1 MRIVIVGAGD
11 VGTHLAKL
19 LSLENQ
25 EIVLVDSNRDK
36 LGVLDAN
43 YNLMTLAGEPV
54 SIGTL
59 QEASAGKADLFI
71 AVTPFES
78 KNITACAMANWLGAK
93 STVAR
98 IDNYEMMTEKP
109 SEFFR
114 TIGVGHT
121 IYPEFLA
128 AEEILTAL
136 RHSWARHWFELHGGE
151 IILVG
156 VKVHSG
162 ADIIGQQLKDLT
174 RVNHNFHVSAIRR
187 RHESIIPRGDDIIL
201 ENDIVYFTSTR
212 QHIDDIRRLCD
223 KEYYKVRRVTIM
235 GGSRIAIRLIALAG
249 DEYKFKI
256 IESDQKRC
264 RYLAEILPDEVE
276 IIHGDARDNDVLADA
291 DIAHTDAFVALS
303 ESSEANILA
312 CLTAKEFG
320 VNKSV
325 AEVENIQ
332 FVGEAEALNIGTV
345 INKKLLASAKIF
357 QLLLDTDGST
367 NRCLA
372 FTDAE
377 VAQIETRAGSKI
389 TSAPIKDLRLSREMT
404 LAGII
409 RDGKGMLVSG
419 NTVVQPGDQ
428 AVVFCLGGYL
438 HEIERLFT

>member
-1 MRIVIVGAGD
+1 MRIIIAGAGD

-25 EIVLVDSNRDK
+25 EIILVDANREK

-43 YNLMTLAGEPV
+43 YNLMTLAGGPT
-54 SIGTL
+54 SIKTL
-59 QEASAGKADLFI
+59 QAAETGKADLFI

-78 KNITACAMANWLGAK
+78 TNITACAMANWLGAK

-98 IDNYEMMTEKP
+98 IDNYEFMTEKP
-109 SEFFR
+109 AEFFK
-114 TIGVGHT
+114 TIGVDHT

-151 IILVG
+151 IILAG

-162 ADIIGQQLKDLT
+162 ARIIGQELRNLT
-174 RVNHNFHVSAIRR
+174 RDNHNFHVSAIRR

-212 QHIDDIRRLCD
+212 QHIDDIRDLCG
-223 KEYYKVRRVTIM
+223 KVQYKVRRVTIM

-249 DEYKFKI
+249 NDYKFKI
-256 IESDQKRC
+256 IENDQARC
-264 RYLAEILPDEVE
+264 RHLAETLPDDVE
-276 IIHGDARDNDVLADA
+276 IIYGDARDNDVLTDA
-291 DIAHTDAFVALS
+291 DTVHSDAFIALS
-303 ESSEANILA
+303 DSSEANILA

-325 AEVENIQ
+325 AEVENLQ

-367 NRCLA
+367 SRCLA
-372 FTDAE
+372 LTDAE
-377 VAQIETRAGSKI
+377 VAQIEARPGSKI
-389 TSAPIKDLRLSREMT
+389 TSAPIRNLRLSREMT
-404 LAGII
+404 IAGII

-419 NTVVQPGDQ
+419 NTTVRAGDQ

-438 HEIERLFT
+438 HEIERFFS

>member
-1 MRIVIVGAGD
+1 MRIVIAGAGD

-25 EIVLVDSNRDK
+25 EIVLVDSDRSK
-36 LGVLDAN
+36 LGVLDSN
-43 YNLMTLAGEPV
+43 YNLMTLVGGSA
-54 SIGTL
+54 SLKTL

-71 AVTPFES
+71 AVTPFEAT
-78 KNITACAMANWLGAK
+78 NITACAMANWLGAK

-98 IDNYEMMTEKP
+98 IDNYEMMTERP
-109 SEFFR
+109 AEFFR
-114 TIGVGHT
+114 TIGVDHT
-121 IYPEFLA
+121 IYPEYLA

-162 ADIIGQQLKDLT
+162 ASIIGQELRNLT

-212 QHIDDIRRLCD
+212 EHIDDIRRLCG
-223 KEYYKVRRVTIM
+223 KEYYKVKRVTIM

-249 DEYKFKI
+249 NEYKFKI
-256 IESDQKRC
+256 IDNDQARC
-264 RYLAEILPDEVE
+264 HYLAETLPDGVE
-276 IIHGDARDNDVLADA
+276 IIHGDARDNDVLTEA

-303 ESSEANILA
+303 DSSEANILA

-357 QLLLDTDGST
+357 QLLLDADGST
-367 NRCLA
+367 SRCLA

-377 VAQIETRAGSKI
+377 VAQIETRPGSKI
-389 TSAPIKDLRLSREMT
+389 TSAPIKNLKLSREMT

>member
-1 MRIVIVGAGD
+1 
-11 VGTHLAKL
+11 
-19 LSLENQ
+19 
-25 EIVLVDSNRDK
+25 
-36 LGVLDAN
+36 
-43 YNLMTLAGEPV
+43 
-54 SIGTL
+54 
-59 QEASAGKADLFI
+59 
-71 AVTPFES
+71 
-78 KNITACAMANWLGAK
+78 
-93 STVAR
+93 
-98 IDNYEMMTEKP
+98 
-109 SEFFR
+109 
-114 TIGVGHT
+114 
-121 IYPEFLA
+121 PEYLA

-162 ADIIGQQLKDLT
+162 ASIIGQELKNLT

-201 ENDIVYFTSTR
+201 ENDIVYFTSTK
-212 QHIDDIRRLCD
+212 QHIDDIRLLCG
-223 KEYYKVRRVTIM
+223 KEHYKVKRVTIM

-249 DEYKFKI
+249 NEYKFKI
-256 IESDQKRC
+256 IENDRTRC
-264 RYLAEILPDEVE
+264 NYLAETLPDEVE
-276 IIHGDARDNDVLADA
+276 IIHGDARDNDVLTEA
-291 DIAHTDAFVALS
+291 DIAHTDAFIALS
-303 ESSEANILA
+303 DSSEANILA

-320 VNKSV
+320 VQKSV

-367 NRCLA
+367 SRCLA

-389 TSAPIKDLRLSREMT
+389 TSAPIKNLKLSREMT

>member
-1 MRIVIVGAGD
+1 MKIVIAGAGD

-25 EIVLVDSNRDK
+25 EIVLVDSDRNK
-36 LGVLDAN
+36 LSVLDSN
-43 YNLMTLAGEPV
+43 YNLMTLGGSPA
-54 SIGTL
+54 SLKTL

-78 KNITACAMANWLGAK
+78 TNITACAMANWLGAK

-109 SEFFR
+109 AEFFR
-114 TIGVGHT
+114 TIGVDHT
-121 IYPEFLA
+121 IYPEYLA

-162 ADIIGQQLKDLT
+162 ASIIGQELKNLT

-201 ENDIVYFTSTR
+201 ENDIVYFTSTK
-212 QHIDDIRRLCD
+212 QHIDDIRLLCG
-223 KEYYKVRRVTIM
+223 KEHYKVKRVTIM

-249 DEYKFKI
+249 NEYKFKI
-256 IESDQKRC
+256 IENDRTRC
-264 RYLAEILPDEVE
+264 NYLAETLPDEVE
-276 IIHGDARDNDVLADA
+276 IIHGDARDNDVLTEA
-291 DIAHTDAFVALS
+291 DIAHTDAFIALS
-303 ESSEANILA
+303 DSSEANILA

-320 VNKSV
+320 VQKSV

-357 QLLLDTDGST
+357 QLLLDADGST
-367 NRCLA
+367 SRCLA

-389 TSAPIKDLRLSREMT
+389 TSAPIKNLKLSREMT

-419 NTVVQPGDQ
+419 NTIVQPGDQ

>member
-1 MRIVIVGAGD
+1 MRIVIAGAGD

-25 EIVLVDSNRDK
+25 EIVLVDSDRSK
-36 LGVLDAN
+36 LGVLDSN
-43 YNLMTLAGEPV
+43 YNLMTLVGGPA
-54 SIGTL
+54 SLKTL

-71 AVTPFES
+71 AVTPFEAT
-78 KNITACAMANWLGAK
+78 NITACAMANWLGAK

-98 IDNYEMMTEKP
+98 IDNYEMMTERP
-109 SEFFR
+109 AEFFR
-114 TIGVGHT
+114 TIGVDHT
-121 IYPEFLA
+121 IYPEYLA

-162 ADIIGQQLKDLT
+162 ASIIGQELRNLT

-212 QHIDDIRRLCD
+212 EHIDDIRRLCG
-223 KEYYKVRRVTIM
+223 KEYYKVKRVTIM

-249 DEYKFKI
+249 NEYKFKI
-256 IESDQKRC
+256 IDNDQARC
-264 RYLAEILPDEVE
+264 HYLAETLPDGVE
-276 IIHGDARDNDVLADA
+276 IIHGDARDNDVLTEA

-303 ESSEANILA
+303 DSSEANILA

-357 QLLLDTDGST
+357 QLLLDADGST
-367 NRCLA
+367 SRCLA

-377 VAQIETRAGSKI
+377 VAQIETRPGSKI
-389 TSAPIKDLRLSREMT
+389 TSAPIKNLKLSREMT

>member
-1 MRIVIVGAGD
+1 MRIVIAGAGD

-25 EIVLVDSNRDK
+25 EIVLVDSDRSK
-36 LGVLDAN
+36 LGVLDSN
-43 YNLMTLAGEPV
+43 YNLMTLVGGPA
-54 SIGTL
+54 SLKTL

-71 AVTPFES
+71 AVTPFEAT
-78 KNITACAMANWLGAK
+78 NITACAMANWLGAK

-98 IDNYEMMTEKP
+98 IDNYEMMTERP
-109 SEFFR
+109 AEFFR
-114 TIGVGHT
+114 TIGVDHT
-121 IYPEFLA
+121 IYPEYLA

-162 ADIIGQQLKDLT
+162 ASIIGQELRNLT

-212 QHIDDIRRLCD
+212 EHIDDIRRLCG
-223 KEYYKVRRVTIM
+223 KEYYKVKRVTIM

-249 DEYKFKI
+249 NEYKFKI
-256 IESDQKRC
+256 IDNDQARC
-264 RYLAEILPDEVE
+264 HYLAETLHDGVE
-276 IIHGDARDNDVLADA
+276 IIHGDARDNDVLTEA

-303 ESSEANILA
+303 DSSEANILA

-357 QLLLDTDGST
+357 QLLLDADGST
-367 NRCLA
+367 SRCLA

-377 VAQIETRAGSKI
+377 VAQIETRPGSKI
-389 TSAPIKDLRLSREMT
+389 TSAPIKNLKLSREMT

>member
-1 MRIVIVGAGD
+1 MKIVIAGAGD

-25 EIVLVDSNRDK
+25 EIVLVDSDRSK
-36 LGVLDAN
+36 LSVLDSN
-43 YNLMTLAGEPV
+43 YNLMTLGGSPA
-54 SIGTL
+54 SLKTL
-59 QEASAGKADLFI
+59 QEASAGKADLFS

-78 KNITACAMANWLGAK
+78 TNITACAMANWLGAK

-109 SEFFR
+109 AEFFR
-114 TIGVGHT
+114 TIGVDHT
-121 IYPEFLA
+121 IYTEYLA

-162 ADIIGQQLKDLT
+162 ASIIGQELKNLT

-201 ENDIVYFTSTR
+201 ENDIVYFTSTK
-212 QHIDDIRRLCD
+212 QHIDDIRLLCG
-223 KEYYKVRRVTIM
+223 KEHYKVKRVTIM

-249 DEYKFKI
+249 NEYKFKI
-256 IESDQKRC
+256 IENDRTRC
-264 RYLAEILPDEVE
+264 NYLAETLPDEVE
-276 IIHGDARDNDVLADA
+276 IIHGDARDNDVLTEA
-291 DIAHTDAFVALS
+291 DIAHTDAFIALS
-303 ESSEANILA
+303 DSSEANILA

-320 VNKSV
+320 VQKSV

-367 NRCLA
+367 SRCLA

-389 TSAPIKDLRLSREMT
+389 TSAPIKNLKLSREMT

>member
-1 MRIVIVGAGD
+1 MKIVIAGAGD

-25 EIVLVDSNRDK
+25 EIVLVDSDRSK
-36 LGVLDAN
+36 LSVLDSN
-43 YNLMTLAGEPV
+43 YNLMTLGGSPA
-54 SIGTL
+54 SLKTL

-78 KNITACAMANWLGAK
+78 TNITACAMANWLGAK

-109 SEFFR
+109 AEFFR
-114 TIGVGHT
+114 TIGVDHT
-121 IYPEFLA
+121 IYPEYLA

-162 ADIIGQQLKDLT
+162 ASIIGQELKNLT

-201 ENDIVYFTSTR
+201 ENDIVYFTSTK
-212 QHIDDIRRLCD
+212 QHTDDIRLLCG
-223 KEYYKVRRVTIM
+223 KEHYKVKRVTIM

-249 DEYKFKI
+249 NEYKFKI
-256 IESDQKRC
+256 IENDRARC
-264 RYLAEILPDEVE
+264 NYLAETLPDEVE
-276 IIHGDARDNDVLADA
+276 IIHGDARDNDVLTEA
-291 DIAHTDAFVALS
+291 DIAHTDAFIALS
-303 ESSEANILA
+303 DSSEANILA

-320 VNKSV
+320 VQKSV

-357 QLLLDTDGST
+357 QLLLDADGST
-367 NRCLA
+367 SRCLA

-389 TSAPIKDLRLSREMT
+389 TSAPIKNLKLSREMT

>member
-1 MRIVIVGAGD
+1 MKIVIAGAGD

-25 EIVLVDSNRDK
+25 EIVLVDSDRSK
-36 LGVLDAN
+36 LSVLDSN
-43 YNLMTLAGEPV
+43 YNLMTLGGSPA
-54 SIGTL
+54 SLKTL

-78 KNITACAMANWLGAK
+78 TNITACAMANWLGAK

-109 SEFFR
+109 AEFFR
-114 TIGVGHT
+114 TIGVDHT
-121 IYPEFLA
+121 IYPEYLA

-162 ADIIGQQLKDLT
+162 ASIIGQELKNLT

-201 ENDIVYFTSTR
+201 ENDIVYFTSTK
-212 QHIDDIRRLCD
+212 QHIDDIRLLCG
-223 KEYYKVRRVTIM
+223 KEHYKVKRVTIM

-249 DEYKFKI
+249 NEYKFKI
-256 IESDQKRC
+256 IENDRTRC
-264 RYLAEILPDEVE
+264 NYLAETLPDEVE
-276 IIHGDARDNDVLADA
+276 IIHGDARDNDVLTEA
-291 DIAHTDAFVALS
+291 DIAHTDAFIALS
-303 ESSEANILA
+303 DSSEANILA

-320 VNKSV
+320 VQKSV

-357 QLLLDTDGST
+357 QLLLDADGST
-367 NRCLA
+367 SRCLA

-389 TSAPIKDLRLSREMT
+389 TSAPIKNLKLSREMT

>member
-1 MRIVIVGAGD
+1 MRIVIAGAGD

-25 EIVLVDSNRDK
+25 EIVLVDSDRSK
-36 LGVLDAN
+36 LGVLDSN
-43 YNLMTLAGEPV
+43 YNLMTLVGGSA
-54 SIGTL
+54 SLKTL

-71 AVTPFES
+71 AVTPFEAT
-78 KNITACAMANWLGAK
+78 NITACAMANWLGAK

-98 IDNYEMMTEKP
+98 IDNYEMMTERP
-109 SEFFR
+109 AEFFR
-114 TIGVGHT
+114 TIGVDHT
-121 IYPEFLA
+121 IYPEYLA

-162 ADIIGQQLKDLT
+162 ASIIGQELRNLT

-212 QHIDDIRRLCD
+212 EHIDDIRRLCG
-223 KEYYKVRRVTIM
+223 KEYYKVKRVTIM

-249 DEYKFKI
+249 NEYKFKI
-256 IESDQKRC
+256 IDNDQARC
-264 RYLAEILPDEVE
+264 HYLAETLPDGVE
-276 IIHGDARDNDVLADA
+276 IIHGDARDNDVLTEA

-303 ESSEANILA
+303 DSSEANILA

-357 QLLLDTDGST
+357 QLLLDADGST
-367 NRCLA
+367 SRCLA

-377 VAQIETRAGSKI
+377 VAQIETRPGSKI
-389 TSAPIKDLRLSREMT
+389 TSAPIKNLKLSREMT

-428 AVVFCLGGYL
+428 AV
-438 HEIERLFT
+438 

>member
-1 MRIVIVGAGD
+1 MRIVIAGAGD

-25 EIVLVDSNRDK
+25 EIVLVDSDRSK
-36 LGVLDAN
+36 LGVLDSN
-43 YNLMTLAGEPV
+43 YNLMTLAGGPA
-54 SIGTL
+54 SLKTL

-71 AVTPFES
+71 AVTPFEAT
-78 KNITACAMANWLGAK
+78 NITACAMANWLGAK

-98 IDNYEMMTEKP
+98 IDNYEMMTERP
-109 SEFFR
+109 AEFFR
-114 TIGVGHT
+114 TIGVDHT
-121 IYPEFLA
+121 IYPEYLA

-162 ADIIGQQLKDLT
+162 ASIIGQELRNLT

-212 QHIDDIRRLCD
+212 EHIDDIRLLCG
-223 KEYYKVRRVTIM
+223 KEYYKVKRVTIM

-249 DEYKFKI
+249 NEYKFKI
-256 IESDQKRC
+256 IDNDQARC
-264 RYLAEILPDEVE
+264 HYLAETLPDGVE
-276 IIHGDARDNDVLADA
+276 IIHGDARDNDVLTEA

-303 ESSEANILA
+303 DSSEANILA

-357 QLLLDTDGST
+357 QLLLDADGST
-367 NRCLA
+367 SRCLA

-377 VAQIETRAGSKI
+377 VAQIETRPGSKI
-389 TSAPIKDLRLSREMT
+389 TSAPIKNLKLSREMT